1 MNSSPTNSSATA
13 TAVDFDPFAEGDLQ
27 LTALAT
33 ESQKEIWASVQM
45 GKEANCAY
53 NESQTLWFRGY
64 LNIEALQHA
73 LQALVQRHEALRT
86 TFSPDGTTLCI
97 NGSLAIEI
105 PVIDLSELSRQE
117 QEAKIASLRKQA
129 VEEPFNV
136 EHGPLF
142 RAQIIKRQ
150 PQEYLAILTTHHII
164 CDGWSWAVMIT
175 DLGTLYSALKQ
186 GITPELKEPERFS
199 DYAIVLEDAEGSEE
213 ALETVDYWVQQFAQS
228 VPVLDLPTDRPRPP
242 SRTFHSARED
252 WELSAQLVSN
262 LKQLGAKLGCSF
274 MTTILSGFEVFLHR
288 LTGQEDVIVGVPA
301 AGQAASGMYDLVG
314 HCVNLLP
321 LRTQVS
327 PEQPFSQYLQSR
339 KSTVLDAY
347 DHQQFTFGSLVQKL
361 SIPRDPSRIPLVSV
375 LFNIDQ
381 GLEAD
386 KLTFDGL
393 EVAVFSNP
401 RSYENFEIF
410 INATELRGKVT
421 LECQYNTNLFD
432 AETIRRRLAEF
443 EALLLAIIA
452 RPATTIATLPI
463 LSESEQQLLAQWN
476 RTEIEFPQD
485 ECIHQRV
492 AAQVAKSPDATAV
505 VFETQQLT
513 YRELDQKANQL
524 AHYLQSLG
532 VGPDVLV
539 GICCDRSPSMIIG
552 VLGILKAGGAYV
564 PLDPAYPQERLA
576 FMLEDANVAVLLTQA
591 QLQANLPQTQARVVC
606 LDTDWSTIQT
616 VNAGDQAPK
625 SGVTAEHL
633 AYIIYTSGSTGK
645 PKGVQIQ
652 HRSAVN
658 LLSSIQNQPGLTAQD
673 TLLSVTTLSFDIA
686 VSEVFLPLIV
696 GARLVLV
703 SREVASDGMQLLKAM
718 NESGAT
724 FMQPTPATWRMLLS
738 VGWQGNPNLKMIST
752 GEALPRD
759 LADQLLPK
767 GKELW
772 NLYGPTETTIW
783 SAGYRIEADHKPI
796 TIGCPIANTQLYILD
811 QQLQPVPIGVP
822 GELHIGGAGL
832 ARGYLNRPELTAEKF
847 IPNPFS
853 TEPKARLYKTGDLA
867 RWLPTGEV
875 ECLGRIDHQVKVRG
889 YRIELGEIEATLLQ
903 HQAVEEAAVIVRED
917 QPGERVL
924 VSYFVPTTG
933 TVEDAYQAIPE
944 LRQFLKSRLPDFM
957 VPPLFMPLAA
967 MPLTPNGKVDRKALP
982 KPDAIR
988 RELEANYIAPRN
1000 ELEQQI
1006 ADIWTQILNLEK
1018 VGIHDNFFELGGYSL
1033 LAIQVVSRL
1042 RQALQVEILLPILF
1056 EVPTVADLARRI
1068 ETMRWALKGA
1078 QAAQTNSTDDY
1089 EEGEL

>member
-1 MNSSPTNSSATA
+1 
-13 TAVDFDPFAEGDLQ
+13 VDFDPFAGGDLQ

-53 NESQTLWFRGY
+53 NESQTLWFRGH

-97 NGSLAIEI
+97 NTSLAIEI
-105 PVIDLSELSRQE
+105 PVIDLSGLSLQE
-117 QEAKIASLRKQA
+117 QETKVASLRKQA
-129 VEEPFNV
+129 VEEPFDV

-142 RAQIIKRQ
+142 RAQIVKRQ
-150 PQEYLAILTTHHII
+150 PQEHLAILTTHHII
-164 CDGWSWAVMIT
+164 CDGWSWAVMIA

-186 GITPELKEPERFS
+186 GITPGLKEPERFS
-199 DYAIVLEDAEGSEE
+199 DYAIALEDAEGSEE

-242 SRTFHSARED
+242 FRTFQSARED
-252 WELSAQLVSN
+252 WELSSQLVAN
-262 LKQLGAKLGCSF
+262 LKQLGAKLRCSF

-288 LTGQEDVIVGVPA
+288 LSGQEDVIVGVPA
-301 AGQAASGMYDLVG
+301 AGQAASGMVDLVG

-321 LRTQVS
+321 LRTQVN
-327 PEQPFSQYLQSR
+327 PGQTFSQYLQSR
-339 KSTVLDAY
+339 QSTVLDAY

-386 KLTFDGL
+386 KLAFDGL
-393 EVAVFSNP
+393 EVAFFSNP

-443 EALLLAIIA
+443 EALLLAIVA
-452 RPATTIATLPI
+452 RPDTEIATLPI

-476 RTEIEFPQD
+476 RTEREFLQD
-485 ECIHQRV
+485 QCLHQRV
-492 AAQVAKSPDATAV
+492 ETQVAKSPDAVAV

-539 GICCDRSPSMIIG
+539 GICCDRSLEMVIG

-576 FMLEDANVAVLLTQA
+576 FMLEDANVSVLLTQDH
-591 QLQANLPQTQARVVC
+591 LKPNLPQTQARTVC
-606 LDTDWSTIQT
+606 LDRDWQSIQAA
-616 VNAGDQAPK
+616 NAGDQAPV
-625 SGVTAEHL
+625 SNVTLTNL

-658 LLSSIQNQPGLTAQD
+658 LLTSVQQQPGLTAQD
-673 TLLSVTTLSFDIA
+673 TLLSVTTLSFDIS

-703 SREVASDGMQLLKAM
+703 SREVASDGMQLLEAM
-718 NESGAT
+718 NACGAT
-724 FMQPTPATWRMLLS
+724 FMQPTPATWRMLLA
-738 VGWQGNPNLKMIST
+738 VGWQGNPNLKMVST

-783 SAGYRIEADHKPI
+783 SAGYRIEADQKSI
-796 TIGCPIANTQLYILD
+796 TIGRPIANTQLYILD
-811 QQLQPVPIGVP
+811 QHLQPVPIGVP

-853 TEPKARLYKTGDLA
+853 EEPNSRLYKTGDLA

-889 YRIELGEIEATLLQ
+889 FRIELGEIEANLLQ
-903 HQAVEEAAVIVRED
+903 HHLVKEAVAIVRED
-917 QPGERVL
+917 TPGEKVL
-924 VSYFVPTTG
+924 VGYFVPATG
-933 TVEDAYQAIPE
+933 SVDDAYQSIPE

-957 VPPLFMPLAA
+957 VPTLFMALEA
-967 MPLTPNGKVDRKALP
+967 MPLTPNGKVDRKELP
-982 KPDAIR
+982 QPDSIR
-988 RELEANYIAPRN
+988 RELEANYVAPRN

-1006 ADIWTQILNLEK
+1006 ADIWAQVLNLEK

-1033 LAIQVVSRL
+1033 LAIQAVSRL

-1068 ETMRWALKGA
+1068 ETMRWALQGS
-1078 QAAQTNSTDDY
+1078 QASQTNSTDDY